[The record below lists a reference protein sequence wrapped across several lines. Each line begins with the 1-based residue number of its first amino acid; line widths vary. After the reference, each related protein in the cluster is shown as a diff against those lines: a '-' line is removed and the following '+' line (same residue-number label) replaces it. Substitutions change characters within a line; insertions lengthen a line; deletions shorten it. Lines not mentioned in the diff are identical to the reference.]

1 MTFNRRVT
9 LNAADL
15 PPPPRVFEVPLTLKI
30 EIDGPVPDYVTVESL
45 RRMLTQDTYN
55 DGRHAFDVELAD
67 HALGMSAVKALQDVV
82 SGAMSN
88 LYGNEII
95 EHGDGSAS
103 GRAYLEGE
111 KVLETIK
118 VDRWA
123 TRLVRD
129 K

>member
-15 PPPPRVFEVPLTLKI
+15 PPPPTVFEVPLTLKI

-45 RRMLTQDTYN
+45 RRMLTQDTYM
-55 DGRHAFDVELAD
+55 DGRLAFDVELAD
-67 HALGMSAVKALQDVV
+67 HALAMSAAKALRDVV
-82 SGAMSN
+82 YGAMSKQ
-88 LYGNEII
+88 YGNEVI
-95 EHGDGSAS
+95 EHEDGSAT
-103 GRAYLEGE
+103 GRAYLESE

-123 TRLVRD
+123 TRLIRD